1 MIEANRT
8 LIQRLDEQQTYIEE
22 RLNKRDELLV
32 ESLRETLETK
42 KLLIATA
49 TEQEREKELQKNTR
63 RGIFNWF
70 RKA

>member
-49 TEQEREKELQKNTR
+49 KEQEREKELQKNTR